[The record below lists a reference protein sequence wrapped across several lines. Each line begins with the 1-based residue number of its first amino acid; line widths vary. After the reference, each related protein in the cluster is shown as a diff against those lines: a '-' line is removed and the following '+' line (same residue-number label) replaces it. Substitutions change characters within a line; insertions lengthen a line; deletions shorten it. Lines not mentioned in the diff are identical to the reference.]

1 MENGTGNWHLKGG
14 VLSCRR
20 VGIWE
25 SVEAVGEGGG
35 FAIGSEGVGYKTP
48 SSNLIGDREG
58 KANFS
63 LLKGRFGQPKKRL
76 TRVLL
81 SLR

>member
-1 MENGTGNWHLKGG
+1 MVWGIGTLKEVCYLVDG
-14 VLSCRR
+14 L
-20 VGIWE
+20 GIWE

-35 FAIGSEGVGYKTP
+35 FAIGSEGIGYKTP

-63 LLKGRFGQPKKRL
+63 LLKGRFGQPKECL

-81 SLR
+81 SSR

>member
-1 MENGTGNWHLKGG
+1 MGNWHLKGG

-20 VGIWE
+20 AGIWE

-35 FAIGSEGVGYKTP
+35 FTIGSEGIGYEAP
-48 SSNLIGDREG
+48 GSDFIWEREG

-63 LLKGRFGQPKKRL
+63 LLKGRFGQPKERL

-81 SLR
+81 SLL